1 MVRIGGRNKIINT
14 LVNKYILYLI
24 VTKRE
29 SFKQFIFR
37 NGHGKQNYKERGNE
51 KARGFKTQQEIISN

>member
-1 MVRIGGRNKIINT
+1 MRIGGRNKIIET
-14 LVNKYILYLI
+14 LVNKYIQYLM

-29 SFKQFIFR
+29 SFKQFIFK

-51 KARGFKTQQEIISN
+51 KARGFKT